1 MVKSK
6 SLTKTGKSAAKQV
19 RFVLQERIA
28 DPKEWK
34 RRVKNLDA
42 WPNLK
47 VKDWRPI
54 LEELTRKEVHHK
66 DALYF

>member
-1 MVKSK
+1 MVRND
-6 SLTKTGKSAAKQV
+6 SLAKTGKKAAKQV
-19 RFVLQERIA
+19 RSVLQERKA

-42 WPNLK
+42 WPNVK

-54 LEELTRKEVHHK
+54 L
-66 DALYF
+66 